1 MVLTQVIEMSDN
13 ADIEIE
19 SELTKELLKR
29 GLSPIELTEFDQ
41 WVNDATRKDINK
53 IVNKNKNVFGLQFW
67 TWRVLEGEELIDA
80 KNFSVDVIL
89 KEEDRGKVDELINQ
103 YESKEID
110 SVEIVN
116 RIFDMAVYVAIWV

>member
-1 MVLTQVIEMSDN
+1 MSDN